1 MKTYSPSTLFFFLA
15 ISFPAMA
22 QPSFAGL
29 EHLFTTP
36 RHYVA
41 CHTAESPV
49 IDGNIS
55 DAVWDRAAWS
65 EPFVD
70 IEGSLKPE
78 PRFKTRIKML
88 WNDTCLFVAAELEE
102 PHAWAYMQQHDNP
115 LYLEN
120 NFEVFFD
127 PDNTTHQYFEIE
139 VNARNT
145 VFDVFLSKPYR
156 NGAKELMNWNAPGLV
171 TAVNIQGT
179 LNNPAVPGKSWTV
192 EMAIPFA
199 SISLGAKPQTP
210 ADGQIWRFN
219 SSRVEWQ
226 ADVVDGKYQ
235 KKKDTAGKT
244 LPENNWVWSPQGIVS
259 MHYPERWGYLQFSKQ
274 IQATDALPFVLP
286 YSEKQ
291 RQYLWLVYYRQKDYY
306 EKNKEYASS
315 LSKLGINPTAF
326 EIDGKKNVLTM
337 EATQKQ
343 FTATV
348 QSAGKSI
355 SINDEGLVQE
365 N

>member
-1 MKTYSPSTLFFFLA
+1 MKIYSLPIVFFSLA
-15 ISFPAMA
+15 ISLPVMA

-29 EHLFTTP
+29 ENLFTVP
-36 RHYVA
+36 RHYVV
-41 CHTAESPV
+41 CHTTEKPV

-55 DAVWDRAAWS
+55 DVVWNNAAWS

-70 IEGSLKPE
+70 IEGDLKPV

-102 PHAWAYMQQHDNP
+102 PNAWAYMQQHDEP

-127 PDNTTHQYFEIE
+127 PGNTTHQYFEIE

-156 NGAKELMNWNAPGLV
+156 NGAKELMSWDAPGLV
-171 TAVNIQGT
+171 TAVNIQGS
-179 LNNPAVPGKSWTV
+179 LNNPVVPGKSWTV

-199 SISLGAKPQTP
+199 ALSLGAKPEIPT
-210 ADGQIWRFN
+210 DGRIWRFN

-226 ADVVDGKYQ
+226 TDVIDGKHE
-235 KKKDTAGKT
+235 KKKDAVGKT
-244 LPENNWVWSPQGIVS
+244 LAENNWVWSPQGIVS
-259 MHYPERWGYLQFSKQ
+259 MHCPERWGYLQFSKQ
-274 IQATDALPFVLP
+274 IQPTDVPPFVLP
-286 YSEKQ
+286 YSEMQ

-306 EKNKEYASS
+306 EKNKKYAPS
-315 LSKLGINPTAF
+315 LSKLGIKPAAF
-326 EIDGKKNVLTM
+326 EIAGKKNVLTM
-337 EATQKQ
+337 DVTESQ
-343 FTATV
+343 FTAV
-348 QSAGKSI
+348 IQSAENRI